1 MCLYSMQVSIDQSV
15 PGTSDA
21 NTLINTGQSAER
33 GSTQSLGSSQ
43 STTDQGYVT
52 AGAAEGR

>member
-1 MCLYSMQVSIDQSV
+1 MQVSIDQSV
-15 PGTSDA
+15 PGTADA
-21 NTLINTGQSAER
+21 TTLINTGQSAER